1 MATRRRSSATKTVK
15 SAPVIKEST
24 VIVKKVT
31 KPRAKRVNKVTPIA
45 KSIVTETPVTP
56 QIKVTPTEV
65 SKVTEV
71 TPTPQIEIKLPEGT
85 NLKAR
90 PMNKETAS
98 KDSFNFS
105 QLTRLRGLDFAILPL
120 VYLEAFVVNILQNL
134 DLKVPDRVAIK

>member
-15 SAPVIKEST
+15 SAPVIQEST

-56 QIKVTPTEV
+56 EVQTETKK
-65 SKVTEV
+65 S
-71 TPTPQIEIKLPEGT
+71 LPDFT
-85 NLKAR
+85 K
-90 PMNKETAS
+90 
-98 KDSFNFS
+98 
-105 QLTRLRGLDFAILPL
+105 LRGLDFVILPL

>member
-56 QIKVTPTEV
+56 EVQTETKK
-65 SKVTEV
+65 S
-71 TPTPQIEIKLPEGT
+71 LPDFT
-85 NLKAR
+85 K
-90 PMNKETAS
+90 
-98 KDSFNFS
+98 
-105 QLTRLRGLDFAILPL
+105 LRGLDFVILPL

-134 DLKVPDRVAIK
+134 DLKLPDRVAIK